1 MYLFNLGYVQ
11 RAQMRRHN
19 KRLHFALTI
28 GLLCSIT
35 VMAEESKISTITLED
50 AVKRTL
56 AHSPQMASFDFKTL
70 ALDSEAQSAALNP
83 GYTLGFELEN
93 VLGTGEVSGVKEAEA
108 TLTLSSVIELGDK
121 VNARSATV
129 DAKRSLVLAEKRAAS
144 LDILGEVN
152 RRYINAL
159 TEQANLA
166 LAQQGLDLAKYAY
179 QAIKQRVE
187 AGATSEFEQH
197 RAEAALSQARMD
209 VLLVEKRVIQAN
221 AHLAIM
227 WGDISPSFVNVTGDF
242 FSTPD
247 TQTREDLIRVMASS
261 PFLDTYAEQSRI
273 AEANLRLIQANNQFD
288 VSWSAGIRRMQG
300 IDETAFVAGVSVPL
314 FQKSRNQGLYNAQKA
329 QLDTIEQERLAARQT
344 LLSQIN
350 MLFYGRDQA
359 VFETQTLKKSIIPP
373 LEKALQQVNQ
383 SYENGRFSY
392 LEWMTIQQELLN
404 KRYALIQAT
413 SRVHLRNADIESLTG
428 QSVQRLSSSTFSQ

>member
-1 MYLFNLGYVQ
+1 MYLFNLGY
-11 RAQMRRHN
+11 AQLAHTRGHN
-19 KRLHFALTI
+19 KRVLFALTI

-35 VMAEESKISTITLED
+35 VMAEESKISSVTLED

-56 AHSPQMASFDFKTL
+56 AFSPQMASFDFK
-70 ALDSEAQSAALNP
+70 ALSLDGEAQTAALNP
-83 GYTLGFELEN
+83 GYTLGFELEDI
-93 VLGTGEVSGVKEAEA
+93 LGTGEVSGIKEAEA

-121 VNARSATV
+121 VNARLATV
-129 DAKRSLVLAEKRAAS
+129 DAKRSLVAAEKRAAS

-159 TEQANLA
+159 TEEANLVLA
-166 LAQQGLDLAKYAY
+166 KQGLELAQYAY
-179 QAIKQRVE
+179 HAVKQRVE
-187 AGATSEFEQH
+187 AGATAEFEQH

-221 AHLAIM
+221 THLAMM
-227 WGDISPSFVNVTGDF
+227 WGDTSPSFVNVTGDF

-247 TQTREDLIRVMASS
+247 TQTREDLIQVMASS
-261 PFLDTYAEQSRI
+261 PFLETYADQFRI
-273 AEANLRLIQANNQFD
+273 TEANLRLIQANNQFD

-300 IDETAFVAGVSVPL
+300 IDETALVAAVSVPL
-314 FQKSRNQGLYNAQKA
+314 FQKSRNQGQYNALKA
-329 QLDTIEQERLAARQT
+329 QFDTIEQERLAARQT

-359 VFETQTLKKSIIPP
+359 ILETQALKQNIIPP
-373 LEKALQQVNQ
+373 LEKALEQVKQ

-428 QSVQRLSSSTFSQ
+428 QSIQRFSSPTFSQ